1 MYTPW
6 YMPNISYIVGKQHGC
21 PVVAYCSPNSLL
33 KEATLPPHCH
43 QFRSGTQESLI
54 TDLEAIDKPQILPD
68 QPDQTKIEKTRSDF
82 PKELSFPPF
91 EKTRSVS
98 QQPRANFRPGP
109 EL

>member
-1 MYTPW
+1 MQWRGHVVTYSSLQLGAVEEAQP
-6 YMPNISYIVGKQHGC
+6 PVQIRHKQ
-21 PVVAYCSPNSLL
+21 
-33 KEATLPPHCH
+33 
-43 QFRSGTQESLI
+43 RLI